1 MVFKLYDTFGFP
13 YDLTADYA
21 REYKIEL
28 DQAGFDKAM
37 TGQRERARA
46 AKKFDAAA
54 QLVVDADSTEF
65 IGYTELSAESDIIAL
80 GQKEQQVDKLTSGST
95 GIVVLKQTPF
105 YAESGGQAG
114 DKGLLRSEN
123 AEFRVDDTQYLA
135 NKVIAHF
142 GEVIA
147 GQLVAGDSLEALVDA
162 SARGECAANH
172 SVTHLTHAALKNIL
186 GDHVQQKG
194 SQVLAERMR
203 FDFSHFEPVSAA
215 QLREIEDSVNAQ
227 IRANHRVATSVMSL
241 DAAKDKGAA
250 ALFGEKYDSNVRVV
264 EMGDFS
270 LELCGGTHVS
280 ATGDIGLFKI
290 LSETGIAAGVRRIEV
305 VTGQKAMDQT
315 HTEHDALQVV
325 MSRLNANPEELGEK
339 LGQLLQQNKDLSKKL
354 QTAQS
359 QLAMAGSQTSAGQE
373 NAAEKINN
381 TNFMRIRVDGVDVQ
395 TLRTTVDQARD
406 KLGEGVVVVGGHHE
420 GKVTII
426 VAVTKSLTEQY
437 KAGQIIQQIM
447 PIVGGRGGGKPE
459 MAQGGGDDPAGLDKA
474 LDEVRALL

>member
-1 MVFKLYDTFGFP
+1 
-13 YDLTADYA
+13 
-21 REYKIEL
+21 
-28 DQAGFDKAM
+28 M

-65 IGYTELSAESDIIAL
+65 VGYAKLSAKSDIIAL
-80 GQKEQQVDKLTSGST
+80 GQKQQHIDKLTAGSK
-95 GIVVLKQTPF
+95 GIVILKQTPF

-114 DKGLLRSEN
+114 DKGVLRSKK

-142 GEVIA
+142 GELIA
-147 GQLVAGDSLEALVDA
+147 GEWVVGDSLEALVDT
-162 SARGECAANH
+162 SARSECAANH

-194 SQVLAERMR
+194 SQVLPERMR

-215 QLREIEDSVNAQ
+215 ELREIEDSVNAQ
-227 IRANHRVATSVMSL
+227 IRANHLVATSEMAL
-241 DAAKDKGAA
+241 EEAKNKGAA
-250 ALFGEKYDSNVRVV
+250 ALFGEKYDTNVRVV

-280 ATGDIGLFKI
+280 STGDIGLFKI

-315 HTEHDALQVV
+315 HVEHDALQVV
-325 MSRLNANPEELGEK
+325 MSRLNASPEELGEK
-339 LGQLLQQNKDLSKKL
+339 LSQLLQQNKALSKKL
-354 QTAQS
+354 QTTQS
-359 QLAMAGSQTSAGQE
+359 QLAMAGSQSGSGQE
-373 NAAEKINN
+373 NTVEQINDV
-381 TNFMRIRVDGVDVQ
+381 NFMRIRVDGVDVK

-406 KLGEGVVVVGGHHE
+406 KLNEGVVVVGGHHE
-420 GKVTII
+420 NKVTII
-426 VAVTKSLTEQY
+426 VAVTKSLTGRY
-437 KAGQIIQQIM
+437 KAGQIIQHIM

-474 LDEVRALL
+474 LDEVRQLL